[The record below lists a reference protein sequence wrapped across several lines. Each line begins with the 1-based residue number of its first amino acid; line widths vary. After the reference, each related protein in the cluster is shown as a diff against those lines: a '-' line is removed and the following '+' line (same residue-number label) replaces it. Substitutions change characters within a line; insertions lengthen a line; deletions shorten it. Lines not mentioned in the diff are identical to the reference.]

1 MPNIEFSRFSY
12 AKYWIFKIWTI
23 CQILN
28 VQDLGYVIYWIVNCN
43 FVFLAFLFR
52 FLSCHVHLNTL
63 WNLHIINVII
73 IIITIIIKIWTMSNI
88 KLCTVPH
95 INLSLQIFL
104 SLHTSPIHFLINI
117 AGWKRS
123 SLASEGRDSKE
134 FPSASLSA
142 NIAFSFS
149 VWIKFSRNSLGSD
162 EMFFP
167 VSLIRY
173 VHSSSSSSCSLCKT
187 WSAMLKIFSLVGKQ
201 VFISRWREIA
211 SLWVKLDPP
220 GKRSAPCK
228 YR

>member
-1 MPNIEFSRFSY
+1 MF
-12 AKYWIFKIWTI
+12 
-23 CQILN
+23 
-28 VQDLGYVIYWIVNCN
+28 NCN
-43 FVFLAFLFR
+43 FGSLAFLFR

-63 WNLHIINVII
+63 WNLHIINVI

-95 INLSLQIFL
+95 INLSLQIFI

-162 EMFFP
+162 EIFVL

-201 VFISRWREIA
+201 FLISRWSEIA

-228 YR
+228 YH